1 MRRHSVLD
9 QLLLRAA
16 PALLLAWVVMLLSQ
30 SKELPTELTWPQLLT
45 VVSLVLFLV
54 GGYRLIRAFFDLAMN
69 RGSENDEQDTW
80 VDPTA
85 QDELNEMA
93 VSVLTHELAHAI
105 VSHRLGMDV
114 RSVNYSPRSG
124 FCHTDDRRHGEQTV
138 YWAGM
143 AAICAAGLLVPI
155 GEAGRSDQHG
165 NAGLEDDAIS
175 LWRKAAYAAAADG
188 QSITHHADEAMRRA
202 RELMPDMAEIHREA
216 ERLMAPPTNGWRSPS
231 LRRMVPDEDLQA
243 FLRNYDPSAA

>member
-1 MRRHSVLD
+1 MKRRSILD
-9 QLLLRAA
+9 QLLFRAA

-93 VSVLTHELAHAI
+93 VSVLAHELAHAV

-143 AAICAAGLLVPI
+143 AAICAAGLLVPC
-155 GEAGRSDQHG
+155 GKADRSNQHG
-165 NAGLEDDAIS
+165 NAGLKDDAIS
-175 LWRKAAYAAAADG
+175 LWRNATYAAAADG
-188 QSITHHADEAMRRA
+188 QSITHHADEAMRLA
-202 RELMPDMAEIHREA
+202 RELMPDVTEVRRAA
-216 ERLMAPPTNGWRSPS
+216 ERLMVPPAGGWRPDSPS
-231 LRRMVPDEDLQA
+231 KAVPDEDLQA
-243 FLRNYDPSAA
+243 FLRGYDPSAA